1 MKLNEQVA
9 MDLQNDV
16 EAFLFIVTRSA
27 TQEINDDILEQFKE
41 FAFADC
47 VNWPTL
53 ILRYYRRVQ
62 SIQVAIQGSSNT
74 FFNVDE
80 MTVAVTRLRWKLD
93 SAVQLIQVRSM
104 NWRTAVH

>member
-16 EAFLFIVTRSA
+16 EAFLFIVARSA

-47 VNWPTL
+47 VN
-53 ILRYYRRVQ
+53 
-62 SIQVAIQGSSNT
+62 
-74 FFNVDE
+74 
-80 MTVAVTRLRWKLD
+80 
-93 SAVQLIQVRSM
+93 
-104 NWRTAVH
+104 